1 MKRIVTHFLIG
12 VALVTLGWLT
22 GSAQTTRGDFEIR
35 VQAPTGKTMVECV
48 RGCKM
53 IGARDIEN
61 PRASQMSSYWFS
73 CSAPDGCQGR
83 VVGFVQPEAR

>member
-35 VQAPTGKTMVECV
+35 VQAPTGVNAGPKS
-48 RGCKM
+48 
-53 IGARDIEN
+53 D
-61 PRASQMSSYWFS
+61 SS
-73 CSAPDGCQGR
+73 AG
-83 VVGFVQPEAR
+83 